1 MANLYRLKAGGY
13 MAMNSSNF
21 RELIDS
27 LKDLTPTQKRY
38 LISRT
43 KMSLDDENG
52 MFRTDDLLTQ
62 EELAALLTP
71 TQTTE
76 SK

>member
-1 MANLYRLKAGGY
+1 
-13 MAMNSSNF
+13 MNSSNF

-43 KMSLDDENG
+43 KISLDDEYG

-62 EELAALLTP
+62 EELEALLAP
-71 TQTTE
+71 PPTTE
-76 SK
+76 PK